1 MNSKGHSVGKLQVL
15 VLFERRSIRNTVF
28 SMDKIPSSGEYA
40 KVHAHEKIRVG
51 EWQTS
56 AVNSSETNFRQR
68 FRYAGWYAKTTDGLA
83 RAGGPR
89 TRHTRW

>member
-1 MNSKGHSVGKLQVL
+1 VL

-51 EWQTS
+51 EWADLRREFVRNELQ
-56 AVNSSETNFRQR
+56 AEI
-68 FRYAGWYAKTTDGLA
+68 
-83 RAGGPR
+83 
-89 TRHTRW
+89 